1 MWGIIYTVRFFFK
14 SPLSQG
20 MGDFSFFYKS
30 LYNVS
35 INSGRT
41 LMRHLLMSLI
51 LLLSFTGCDNSKQQA
66 EHDAKI
72 AQQAR
77 AELLA
82 ELEAKKKLTDN
93 NASKLHKM
101 GITME
106 DGTII
111 IDTNKT
117 KDFFRELN
125 QKMGEQMKKLSDDI
139 EKGVVE
145 TKEAGIEINEQHIHI
160 DLNKTQDL
168 LTEWG
173 KKIEDFMQEFDEMAK
188 SLEINSSNTTKKG
201 I

>member
-1 MWGIIYTVRFFFK
+1 MI
-14 SPLSQG
+14 L
-20 MGDFSFFYKS
+20 
-30 LYNVS
+30 
-35 INSGRT
+35 
-41 LMRHLLMSLI
+41 RHLLISLI
-51 LLLSFTGCDNSKQQA
+51 LLLSVTGCEDQEQQA
-66 EHDAKI
+66 AHDARI

-82 ELEAKKKLTDN
+82 ELQAKKDLTEN
-93 NASKLHKM
+93 NTSKLHKM

-117 KDFFRELN
+117 KDFFREMN
-125 QKMGEQMKKLSDDI
+125 QKMGAQMKKLSDDM

-145 TKEAGIEINEQHIHI
+145 TKEAGIEINEQYIHI

-173 KKIEDFMQEFDEMAK
+173 KRIELFVHEFDEMAK
-188 SLEINSSNTTKKG
+188 TLEINSSNTTGKG

>member
-1 MWGIIYTVRFFFK
+1 
-14 SPLSQG
+14 
-20 MGDFSFFYKS
+20 
-30 LYNVS
+30 
-35 INSGRT
+35 
-41 LMRHLLMSLI
+41 MRHLLISLI
-51 LLLSFTGCDNSKQQA
+51 LLLSFTGCEDKEQQA

-82 ELEAKKKLTDN
+82 ELKAKKELTEN

-101 GITME
+101 GITMQ

-117 KDFFRELN
+117 KDFFREMN
-125 QKMGEQMKKLSDDI
+125 QKMGAQMKKLSDDM

-145 TKEAGIEINEQHIHI
+145 TKEAGIEINEQYIHI

-173 KKIEDFMQEFDEMAK
+173 KKIELFVQEFDEMAK
-188 SLEINSSNTTKKG
+188 TLEMNSSNTTRKG

>member
-1 MWGIIYTVRFFFK
+1 
-14 SPLSQG
+14 
-20 MGDFSFFYKS
+20 
-30 LYNVS
+30 
-35 INSGRT
+35 
-41 LMRHLLMSLI
+41 MRHLLISLI
-51 LLLSFTGCDNSKQQA
+51 LLLSFTGCEDQKQQA

-82 ELEAKKKLTDN
+82 ELKAKKDLTDN

-117 KDFFRELN
+117 KDFFRGMN
-125 QKMGEQMKKLSDDI
+125 QKMEAQMKKLSDDM

-145 TKEAGIEINEQHIHI
+145 TKEAGIEVNDQYIHI

-168 LTEWG
+168 LSEWG
-173 KKIEDFMQEFDEMAK
+173 KKIELFVQEFDEMAK
-188 SLEINSSNTTKKG
+188 TLEINNSNTTRKG